1 MRKLTLL
8 LLLFLSAC
16 ARNSQQ
22 VDDSGVQMEVTVAE
36 TAVTATTLTVTLH
49 DADGNPIDDAYLI
62 IKGDMSHAGMMPVM
76 ATADG
81 GTDGVY
87 TTPFEW
93 TMGGNWVVTV
103 VADLGDG
110 TTISREFPFGIP

>member
-1 MRKLTLL
+1 
-8 LLLFLSAC
+8 
-16 ARNSQQ
+16 
-22 VDDSGVQMEVTVAE
+22 MEVTVAE
-36 TAVTATTLTVTLH
+36 TAVSTTTLTITLH
-49 DADGNPIDDAYLI
+49 DANGNPIDNAYLT
-62 IKGDMSHAGMMPVM
+62 IKGDMNHPGMMPVV

-93 TMGGNWVVTV
+93 TMGGNWIVTV

-110 TTISREFPFGIP
+110 TTISREFPFAIP

>member
-8 LLLFLSAC
+8 LLLLLVSC

-22 VDDSGVQMEVTVAE
+22 VDDSGVQMEVTAAE
-36 TAVTATTLTVTLH
+36 TAVSATTLTITLH
-49 DADGNPIDDAYLI
+49 DAAGNPIDNAYLT
-62 IKGDMSHAGMMPVM
+62 IKGDMNHAGMIPVI

-81 GTDGVY
+81 GTNGVY

-93 TMGGNWVVTV
+93 TMGGDWVVTV

-110 TTISREFPFGIP
+110 TTISREFPFTIQ